1 MKHIRHLAL
10 CLLLALSLMTSA
22 FAAEVPEEL
31 VVENLNGQQRLVKT
45 YVLSPE
51 VDPDTLKEPPFDY
64 DGFTYTWAY
73 TTKEEQPYLNT
84 KAVTETVTVETSSD
98 DLTDVLAA
106 LAPSI
111 PYDDGEY
118 VGELALD
125 HTTLT
130 TVAAGYT
137 TKYGTV
143 SETKVISNLDRNDM
157 SYVPATTVK
166 DGRTL
171 SLAGVEWQV
180 TGTDLVGET
189 LSPSSWQAVA
199 TYTASTSWQAAT
211 GYGSFSTTQT
221 GIMEKALLP
230 GLQATVATSS
240 GTGGYGI
247 SGSGGNTVTLP
258 GIENSGS
265 LIPGG
270 VELPAIPQYTELT
283 DDFLLSNGAIGK
295 VSIPAIGVKNY
306 YLWEGET
313 TSSMNKGLGH
323 FTSTSVWDGNV
334 GLCGHNRGAKYVIGA
349 IKDLEIG
356 DTVTY
361 TTSAGTRTYEVETV
375 RKIASNDWSY
385 LEPTSDN
392 RITMITCVAGDY
404 SVRWMVQAVEVK

>member
-1 MKHIRHLAL
+1 MRNRKYRGLCGLILAA
-10 CLLLALSLMTSA
+10 ALFALPSTAQAADYNFETQAPSDYYGSTSY
-22 FAAEVPEEL
+22 EDIYGSQYNYGGSNVVDYQVPELEY
-31 VVENLNGQQRLVKT
+31 G
-45 YVLSPE
+45 VL
-51 VDPDTLKEPPFDY
+51 
-64 DGFTYTWAY
+64 
-73 TTKEEQPYLNT
+73 
-84 KAVTETVTVETSSD
+84 
-98 DLTDVLAA
+98 
-106 LAPSI
+106 
-111 PYDDGEY
+111 
-118 VGELALD
+118 
-125 HTTLT
+125 
-130 TVAAGYT
+130 
-137 TKYGTV
+137 
-143 SETKVISNLDRNDM
+143 
-157 SYVPATTVK
+157 
-166 DGRTL
+166 
-171 SLAGVEWQV
+171 
-180 TGTDLVGET
+180 
-189 LSPSSWQAVA
+189 
-199 TYTASTSWQAAT
+199 
-211 GYGSFSTTQT
+211 STTQT

-230 GLQATVATSS
+230 GLQQTVAT

-247 SGSGGNTVTLP
+247 SSSGGNTVTLP

-270 VELPAIPQYTELT
+270 VALPASPQYTELT

>member
-1 MKHIRHLAL
+1 MKKLLSMAL
-10 CLLLALSLMTSA
+10 LTAAMLSTLTVGAQAADYEFVTDGTPEYYDSTSY
-22 FAAEVPEEL
+22 EEVYGSQYNYGGPNVVDYQVPELE
-31 VVENLNGQQRLVKT
+31 
-45 YVLSPE
+45 
-51 VDPDTLKEPPFDY
+51 
-64 DGFTYTWAY
+64 
-73 TTKEEQPYLNT
+73 
-84 KAVTETVTVETSSD
+84 
-98 DLTDVLAA
+98 
-106 LAPSI
+106 
-111 PYDDGEY
+111 
-118 VGELALD
+118 
-125 HTTLT
+125 
-130 TVAAGYT
+130 
-137 TKYGTV
+137 
-143 SETKVISNLDRNDM
+143 
-157 SYVPATTVK
+157 
-166 DGRTL
+166 
-171 SLAGVEWQV
+171 
-180 TGTDLVGET
+180 
-189 LSPSSWQAVA
+189 
-199 TYTASTSWQAAT
+199 
-211 GYGSFSTTQT
+211 YGSFSTTQT

-230 GLQATVATSS
+230 GLQATVATGS

-247 SGSGGNTVTLP
+247 SSSGGNTVTLP
-258 GIENSGS
+258 GIENPGS

-270 VELPAIPQYTELT
+270 VALPASPQYTELT

-385 LEPTSDN
+385 LESTSDN

-404 SVRWMVQAVEVK
+404 SVRWMVQAVEVS

>member
-1 MKHIRHLAL
+1 MKKLLSMAL
-10 CLLLALSLMTSA
+10 LTAAMLSTLTVGAQAADYEFVTDGTPEYYDSTSY
-22 FAAEVPEEL
+22 EEVYGSQYNYGGPNVVDYQVPELE
-31 VVENLNGQQRLVKT
+31 
-45 YVLSPE
+45 
-51 VDPDTLKEPPFDY
+51 
-64 DGFTYTWAY
+64 
-73 TTKEEQPYLNT
+73 
-84 KAVTETVTVETSSD
+84 
-98 DLTDVLAA
+98 
-106 LAPSI
+106 
-111 PYDDGEY
+111 
-118 VGELALD
+118 
-125 HTTLT
+125 
-130 TVAAGYT
+130 
-137 TKYGTV
+137 
-143 SETKVISNLDRNDM
+143 
-157 SYVPATTVK
+157 
-166 DGRTL
+166 
-171 SLAGVEWQV
+171 
-180 TGTDLVGET
+180 
-189 LSPSSWQAVA
+189 
-199 TYTASTSWQAAT
+199 
-211 GYGSFSTTQT
+211 YGSFSTTQT

-230 GLQATVATSS
+230 GLQATVATGS

-247 SGSGGNTVTLP
+247 SSSGGNTVTLP

-323 FTSTSVWDGNV
+323 FTSTSVWGGNV

-392 RITMITCVAGDY
+392 RITMITCVSGDY
-404 SVRWMVQAVEVK
+404 SVRWMVQAVETN